1 MKPIAIFQHEVDA
14 PAGYFETWA
23 HAQGLPLQVV
33 RIDRGDPVP
42 AEAGAFSGLCF
53 MGGGMSV
60 NDPLPWI
67 DEECALIRDA
77 DAAGV
82 PVIGHCLGGQ
92 LLAKALGAAVTRN
105 AVKELGWHRLIVTD
119 PEVARDW
126 LGEDMSPDAEWFQ
139 WHGDT
144 FALPPGARN
153 FLASDLCARQ
163 AYVIERAGFAHLG
176 MQFHCEMTPAL
187 IDDWIGTEGQAEIE
201 AERARTGGAGVQ
213 SAASIRT
220 DAQARS
226 VRLNQ
231 LAARL
236 YSRWARPLLHR
247 P

>member
-23 HAQGLPLQVV
+23 LAQGLPLQVV

-42 AEAGAFSGLCF
+42 AKAGAFSGLCF

-92 LLAKALGAAVTRN
+92 MLAKALGAAVTRN
-105 AVKELGWHRLIVTD
+105 PVKELGWHRLTVTD
-119 PEVARDW
+119 SEVARHW
-126 LGEDMSPDAEWFQ
+126 LGEDTPPDAEWFQ

-144 FALPPGARN
+144 FALPRDARN

-187 IDDWIGTEGQAEIE
+187 IDDWIGAEGQAEIE
-201 AERARTGGAGVQ
+201 AECARTGGPGAQ
-213 SAASIRT
+213 SPASIRADMQMRAT
-220 DAQARS
+220 L
-226 VRLNQ
+226 LNQ

-236 YSRWARPLLHR
+236 YARWALGLSHR